1 MLAIKFKRIGK
12 KHQPSF
18 RIIVQEAREKVNGL
32 NAEDIGWYSPVTK
45 KFDIVKERAL
55 HWISKGAQPTD
66 SVHNLLVTAGVL
78 SGAKRPVHNV
88 LKAGEAAKAPEA
100 AAAPAEAVKAEAP
113 KTEATK
119 E

>member
-45 KFDIVKERAL
+45 KFEIVKERAL
-55 HWISKGAQPTD
+55 HWIGRGAQPTD
-66 SVHNLLVTAGVL
+66 SVHNLLITAGII
-78 SGAKRPVHNV
+78 SGAKRSVHTV
-88 LKAGEAAKAPEA
+88 PKPEAGEAKTPET
-100 AAAPAEAVKAEAP
+100 AAAPVEATKPEAP
-113 KTEATK
+113 KA
-119 E
+119 